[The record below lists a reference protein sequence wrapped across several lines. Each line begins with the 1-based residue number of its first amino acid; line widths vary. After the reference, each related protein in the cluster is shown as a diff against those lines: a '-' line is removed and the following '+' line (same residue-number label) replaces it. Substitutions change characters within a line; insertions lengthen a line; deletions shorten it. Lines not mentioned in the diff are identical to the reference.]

1 MRTTNCV
8 FASVFIML
16 FLMTFASAS
25 FTFSGLSGDLDK
37 DASGSFL
44 FSIQSDKNESV
55 TITMADVV
63 NLDDDSKKINFT
75 INDTSF
81 NILSTETVWVNVNY
95 NVPSDFVFGFED
107 EYVGELKVE
116 GNVSG
121 SVTNDMNFEV
131 NQNYCDDCTNRA
143 DLDIDDIEFD
153 VDDGFGDE
161 DDKEFYPMDEIK
173 VEFVIDNTGN
183 YDLEGIEL
191 EICIY
196 DKVAEKCIY
205 DEDDFELSEDDF
217 DLDENDDMTVE
228 AALKIDADDLK
239 AGNTEYKFYIS
250 AKGNI
255 DDKDSD
261 YDNEESGFSV
271 YEDITIVT
279 DDEFFLVDN
288 FEVLSPSV
296 NCEENVVISFDLWNI
311 YDDSIDEDDIFLYIY
326 SEELEISEVVEFDS
340 KIKAMD
346 SENVELTFT
355 VPAGLEEGKKY
366 EIVLSIYEDDSL
378 ADKYIYE
385 NSQDDEAEFSYFIE
399 VMDGCSVMRPA
410 VNAKLIGEAT
420 VDDVME
426 VSVLVTNTD
435 NKAVVYTV
443 SLDGYNSELAEF
455 VAFSSNTISLASG
468 EVQTVGVR
476 FNPVTSGE
484 FTFNVVFTTQS
495 GESFK
500 QPVAVTIAES
510 DGFKLDLEEGVVLY
524 ILAGALVLF
533 ILFLF
538 VLIMITAKKR
548 KAMKA

>member
-63 NLDDDSKKINFT
+63 NLDDDSKKIIFT

-173 VEFVIDNTGN
+173 VEFVIDNTGK

-261 YDNEESGFSV
+261 YDNEESGVSV

-355 VPAGLEEGKKY
+355 VPSGLEEGKKY

-435 NKAVVYTV
+435 NKAVVYTI